1 MAIQVSRAS
10 PPSLSSPSPAPLL
23 RRLPHCAPPPPPPLP
38 SPLTLA
44 GRRVHQTEPSDEYE
58 EGIVCE
64 EMQTGYSCGEKLVR
78 AAYVKVS
85 AGP

>member
-1 MAIQVSRAS
+1 MAIQASRAS
-10 PPSLSSPSPAPLL
+10 PPSPPAPLL
-23 RRLPHCAPPPPPPLP
+23 RGLPHCAPPPPPPLP
-38 SPLTLA
+38 SPLTLG

>member
-1 MAIQVSRAS
+1 MAIQVRRAS
-10 PPSLSSPSPAPLL
+10 PPPPSCPLL
-23 RRLPHCAPPPPPPLP
+23 CRLLHCAPPPPPPLP

-64 EMQTGYSCGEKLVR
+64 EMQTGYTCGEKLVR

>member
-1 MAIQVSRAS
+1 MAIQASRAS
-10 PPSLSSPSPAPLL
+10 PPLPPSCPLL
-23 RRLPHCAPPPPPPLP
+23 CRLLHCAPPPPPPLP
-38 SPLTLA
+38 SPLTLG

-64 EMQTGYSCGEKLVR
+64 EMQTGYTCGEKLVR

>member
-1 MAIQVSRAS
+1 MAIQASRAS
-10 PPSLSSPSPAPLL
+10 LPSPPAPLL

>member
-1 MAIQVSRAS
+1 M
-10 PPSLSSPSPAPLL
+10 
-23 RRLPHCAPPPPPPLP
+23 
-38 SPLTLA
+38 
-44 GRRVHQTEPSDEYE
+44 HQTEPSDEYE

-64 EMQTGYSCGEKLVR
+64 EMQTGYICEDKLVR

>member
-1 MAIQVSRAS
+1 MAIQVRRAS
-10 PPSLSSPSPAPLL
+10 PPLPPAPLL

>member
-1 MAIQVSRAS
+1 MAIQASRAS
-10 PPSLSSPSPAPLL
+10 PPFPPSCPLL

-38 SPLTLA
+38 SPLTLR

>member
-1 MAIQVSRAS
+1 MAIQASRAS
-10 PPSLSSPSPAPLL
+10 PPFPPSCPLL
-23 RRLPHCAPPPPPPLP
+23 CRLLHCAPPPPPPLP

-64 EMQTGYSCGEKLVR
+64 EMQTGYTCGEKLVR

>member
-1 MAIQVSRAS
+1 MPVRQRRNLSRAARV
-10 PPSLSSPSPAPLL
+10 P
-23 RRLPHCAPPPPPPLP
+23 RAPPPPPPLP

-44 GRRVHQTEPSDEYE
+44 GRRAHQTEPSDEYE

>member
-1 MAIQVSRAS
+1 MAIQARRAS
-10 PPSLSSPSPAPLL
+10 PRTLLPAPLL

>member
-1 MAIQVSRAS
+1 MRMHGRHMAI
-10 PPSLSSPSPAPLL
+10 
-23 RRLPHCAPPPPPPLP
+23 
-38 SPLTLA
+38 
-44 GRRVHQTEPSDEYE
+44 QTEPSDEYD

-64 EMQTGYSCGEKLVR
+64 EMQTGYTCDDKLVR